1 MTSFPKNSSLG
12 PRLMAVLLAT
22 WLSAAAPARAQ
33 APADLSFVVGDIKV
47 QGLERVSEGTVYNY
61 LPVNVGDRLTPARV
75 REAIRALYETGFFRD
90 VQLRRDDAVL
100 IVVVKER
107 PAIESFEL
115 KGNKDIKTEDL
126 TKSLRNVGLATGKT
140 FDRSV
145 LEDVKQ
151 FLTDQYNGRGKY
163 GVKIDTK
170 VEDMPGNRVR
180 VKIEIVEGKRAR
192 IRQINVVGN
201 KVYPDKDIV
210 EDFELKTPN
219 WLSWYKQNDRY
230 AKEAL
235 QGDLEKLRSYYMDR
249 GYANFDIEST
259 QVAIA
264 PEKDDIFITVN
275 VSEGKVF
282 KLGEIKLAGTFVVPQ
297 DELKRYLLVQP
308 GQTYNKKLITSTQE
322 LLQNRL
328 GMDGYAFAKVDPVQT
343 PVDGKDEVGLTFV
356 VDPGNRVYVRHIVFN
371 GVTKIN
377 DEVLRREMRQLEGA
391 WLSNVLVERSKQRLQ
406 RLPYIEKVESET
418 KPVPGS
424 ADLVDVEFEIKEG
437 PSAQLG
443 GGIGYSESQS
453 FILTGNYADSNFL
466 GTGERVAIDLNSG
479 RFSTVYGI
487 SHTDPAT
494 TIDGV
499 ARTISLSYRDVT
511 QFVSASSDFS
521 SETLAA
527 GVDYAFPLTEFQ
539 SVRLGVSVQQ
549 NSLVTGET
557 GSADQAVAWV
567 RNPNNGRPFTRI
579 FDQQFYDAATGN
591 LVTQP
596 VTLYGNKFNT
606 YEMVLGWG
614 LDTRNRTL
622 FADRGK
628 RHTLSLSYALP
639 GSEIQYFV
647 ASYDG
652 QQFIPLWKRWTMS
665 LSGSVDYGMDIGK
678 TTALP
683 PFRNFYAGGPD
694 SVRGYRESRLG
705 PKDQFGNPY
714 GGNLKVLA
722 RAEVIFPTPE
732 KWKAQARVS
741 WFYDLGNVFS
751 TGNRYDFYGKDRLV
765 DFATNTVLAQGT
777 RVNYGFKYDKLKHST
792 GIAVQ
797 WLAPLGIFRFSY
809 AVPLNAYRGD
819 NVLYQDEEER
829 FQFSVGQAF

>member
-1 MTSFPKNSSLG
+1 MFSFPIENN
-12 PRLMAVLLAT
+12 LMRRSTAILLALALLT
-22 WLSAAAPARAQ
+22 ALPLRAQ
-33 APADLSFVVGDIKV
+33 TPDDLAFVVGDIKV
-47 QGLERVSEGTVYNY
+47 DGLERVSEGTVYNY

-107 PAIESFEL
+107 PSIESFEL

-126 TKSLRNVGLATGKT
+126 SKSLRNVGLATGKT

-163 GVKIDTK
+163 GVKIETN
-170 VEDMPGNRVR
+170 VEEMPGNRVR
-180 VKIEIVEGKRAR
+180 VKIDIVEGKRAK

-201 KVYPDKDIV
+201 KVFADKDIV

-230 AKEAL
+230 AKESL

-264 PEKDDIFITVN
+264 PEKDDIFITLN
-275 VSEGKVF
+275 VTEGQVF
-282 KLGEIKLAGTFVVPQ
+282 KLGDIKLAGTFVVPQ

-308 GQTYNKKLITSTQE
+308 GQIYNKKLITSTQE

-343 PVDGKDEVGLTFV
+343 PVEGKDEVTLTFV

-371 GVTKIN
+371 GVSKIN

-424 ADLVDVEFEIKEG
+424 ADLVDVEFEVKEG

-443 GGIGYSESQS
+443 GGVGYSESQS

-479 RFSTVYGI
+479 RFSKVYGI
-487 SHTDPAT
+487 SHTDPAVS
-494 TIDGV
+494 INGV

-521 SETLAA
+521 SETLSA
-527 GVDYAFPLTEFQ
+527 GIDYGIPLTEFQ
-539 SVRLGVSVQQ
+539 SLRVGLSIQQ

-557 GSADQAVAWV
+557 GSADQAVSWV
-567 RNPNNGRPFTRI
+567 RSPNNGRPFTRI

-596 VTLYGNKFNT
+596 VSLFGNKFNT
-606 YEMVLGWG
+606 YELVLGWG
-614 LDTRNRTL
+614 LDSRNRTL

-628 RHTLSLSYALP
+628 RHSLSLSYALP
-639 GSEIQYFV
+639 GSEIEYFV
-647 ASYDG
+647 ATYEG
-652 QQFIPLWKRWTMS
+652 QQYIPLWKRWTLS
-665 LSGSVDYGMDIGK
+665 LTGSVDYGMDIGK

-694 SVRGYRESRLG
+694 SVRGFRESRLG

-714 GGNLKVLA
+714 GGNLKILA
-722 RAEVIFPTPE
+722 RAEVLFPTPE

-741 WFYDLGNVFS
+741 WFYDMGNVFS
-751 TGNRYDFYGKDRLV
+751 TGNRYDFYGQDRIV
-765 DFATNTVLAQGT
+765 DFNTNTVLAPGT
-777 RVNYGFKYDKLKHST
+777 RLNYGFKYDKLKHST

-819 NVLYQDEEER
+819 GVLYQDEEER